1 MWKINVFLLALFV
14 TTPAW
19 GQNLPVLAGK
29 REFSLH
35 GSFDYQGPNGD
46 NIDLRVGYG
55 WYLRDALL
63 LAVNYQWALLEDIA
77 PGEDDYRAQQVGVEL
92 QYLFR
97 GNEPILPYVG
107 VETGIRNVKFD
118 DIDDSGLVVGGIAGS
133 RFLLNDS
140 VAIDVSLR
148 ILTSSDELFIVDFET
163 ERQYVV
169 PAIGIKV
176 NF

>member
-1 MWKINVFLLALFV
+1 MFRINVFLLALFV

-19 GQNLPVLAGK
+19 GQNQPLLAGE

-35 GSFDYQGPNGD
+35 GSLDYQGPNGD

-55 WYLRDALL
+55 WFLGEAVL
-63 LAVNYQWALLEDIA
+63 LAATYQWVLLEDIA
-77 PGEDDYRAQQVGVEL
+77 PGENDYRAQQVGAEL

-97 GNEPILPYVG
+97 GHEPVLPYVG
-107 VETGIRNVKFD
+107 VETGLRNVRFD
-118 DIDDSGLVVGGIAGS
+118 EVDESGLVVGAIAGS
-133 RFLLNDS
+133 RYLVNDS

-148 ILTSSDELFIVDFET
+148 FLTSSDELFIVDFEA

-176 NF
+176 IF